1 MNTFTKEITIEN
13 KILQIRVSCELR
25 SHIGIPKQIFVEDIN
40 NLIPESLKNNIEMIS
55 APSLRISN
63 INSAEFS
70 NFGVWTFKILEP
82 NVVEKSPQKS
92 KTRRSR
98 TQRKKT

>member
-13 KILQIRVSCELR
+13 KILQIRVSCKLR
-25 SHIGIPKQIFVEDIN
+25 SHVGIPKEIFGEDIN
-40 NLIPESLKNNIEMIS
+40 DLIPENLKNNIEMIS

-63 INSAEFS
+63 ISSDKFS
-70 NFGVWTFKILEP
+70 NLGVWTFKILEP
-82 NVVEKSPQKS
+82 NVAKESPQKS
-92 KTRRSR
+92 KTRRPR